1 MATKAHCA
9 YCFESLVASFEK
21 RQPLSL
27 SQVEQ
32 LWTEQYGEE
41 EDDITDVDGEDEP
54 EPSPSRVPAI
64 SRLVN
69 SVTPKS
75 NSSSS
80 SLTSRSTQNSA
91 STQASTSSSRTSLSS
106 RSNISP
112 SDSYPLFVTWNTIS
126 PRSHQKSLRGCI
138 GTFKPLPLEEGL
150 ADYALT
156 SAFEDSRFPPIPSSQ
171 LSQLQ
176 CCVTLL
182 TNFSNP
188 THDIMAWEVGKHG
201 IRIIF
206 TYQGR
211 KLGATYLPDV
221 AKEQGWTK
229 EEALVSLMRKAG
241 WSGRKDDWRKVAAG
255 MELVT
260 YEGKKVDLSY
270 AEFKEW
276 SDKIRVKA

>member
-9 YCFESLVASFEK
+9 YCFESLVASFER

-32 LWTEQYGEE
+32 LWTEHYGEE
-41 EDDITDVDGEDEP
+41 EDDDITDVDGEDES
-54 EPSPSRVPAI
+54 EPSTSRVPAI
-64 SRLVN
+64 SRLLN
-69 SVTPKS
+69 TDTPTS

-80 SLTSRSTQNSA
+80 SLTSRSTQNST

-126 PRSHQKSLRGCI
+126 PRSGQKSLRGCI
-138 GTFKPLPLEEGL
+138 GTFKPLPLEQGL

-171 LSQLQ
+171 LPQLQ

-188 THDIMAWEVGKHG
+188 TRDIMAWEIGKHG
-201 IRIIF
+201 IRISF

-229 EEALVSLMRKAG
+229 EEALISLMRKAG
-241 WSGRKDDWRKVAAG
+241 WSGRKDDWRKVAAA

-276 SDKIRVKA
+276 SDKVRA

>member
-9 YCFESLVASFEK
+9 YCFESLVASFERRK
-21 RQPLSL
+21 PLSL
-27 SQVEQ
+27 SQIEQ
-32 LWTEQYGEE
+32 LWTEQPGKEE
-41 EDDITDVDGEDEP
+41 EDGTTYVDDELD
-54 EPSPSRVPAI
+54 SSTSRVPAI
-64 SRLVN
+64 SRLLN
-69 SVTPKS
+69 SDTPTS

-80 SLTSRSTQNSA
+80 SLTSP
-91 STQASTSSSRTSLSS
+91 STQASTPSSRTSLSG
-106 RSNISP
+106 SNISP
-112 SDSYPLFVTWNTIS
+112 SDSYPLFVTWNTVS
-126 PRSHQKSLRGCI
+126 PRSGHKSLRGCI
-138 GTFKPLPLEEGL
+138 GTFAPQPLEKGL

-156 SAFEDSRFPPIPSSQ
+156 SAFEDTRFPPIPPSQ

-182 TNFSNP
+182 TNFSSP
-188 THDIMAWEVGKHG
+188 TRDIMAWEVGKHG
-201 IRIIF
+201 IRISF
-206 TYQGR
+206 PYQGR

-241 WSGRKDDWRKVAAG
+241 WSGRKDEWRKVAAG

-260 YEGKKVDLSY
+260 YEGNRVDLEY

-276 SDKIRVKA
+276 RDKVSA

>member
-1 MATKAHCA
+1 MATKVHCA
-9 YCFESLVASFEK
+9 YCFESLVASFERRK
-21 RQPLSL
+21 PLSL
-27 SQVEQ
+27 SQIEE
-32 LWTEQYGEE
+32 LWTEE
-41 EDDITDVDGEDEP
+41 EDGTTEVDDEP
-54 EPSPSRVPAI
+54 DSSTSRVPAI
-64 SRLVN
+64 SRLLN
-69 SVTPKS
+69 SGTPTS

-80 SLTSRSTQNSA
+80 SLTSRSTSA
-91 STQASTSSSRTSLSS
+91 STSTPASTSSSRTSLSS

-112 SDSYPLFVTWNTIS
+112 SDSYPLFVTWNTVS
-126 PRSHQKSLRGCI
+126 PRSGQKSLRGCI
-138 GTFKPLPLEEGL
+138 GTFAAQPLEKGL

-156 SAFEDSRFPPIPSSQ
+156 SAFEDTRFPPIPMSQ
-171 LSQLQ
+171 LPQLQ

-188 THDIMAWEVGKHG
+188 TRDILAWEVGKHG
-201 IRIIF
+201 VRISF

-241 WSGRKDDWRKVAAG
+241 WSGRKDEWRKVAAG

-260 YEGKKVDLSY
+260 YEGKKVDLEY

-276 SDKIRVKA
+276 RGKVIA